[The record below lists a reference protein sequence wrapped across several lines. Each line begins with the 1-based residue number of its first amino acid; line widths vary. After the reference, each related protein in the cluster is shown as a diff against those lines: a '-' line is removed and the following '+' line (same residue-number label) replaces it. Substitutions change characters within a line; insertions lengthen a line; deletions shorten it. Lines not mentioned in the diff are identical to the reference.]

1 MNHNSTAYLL
11 DKAIKMVKAKMDK
24 NPTIPPESMGQL
36 IIEQYNKFLDV
47 EDRNDDSA
55 KYETTSDDNEPH
67 TPEEMEKADAYWE
80 SLRKGED
87 QK

>member
-1 MNHNSTAYLL
+1 MTDEQLNIQTLKENGYS
-11 DKAIKMVKAKMDK
+11 DEQIAKMDILQI
-24 NPTIPPESMGQL
+24 TELALEIGDM
-36 IIEQYNKFLDV
+36 